1 MKFQLWRA
9 AVQTTCVF
17 ALLVSLGGTL
27 RGQDSEA
34 PQGDKQMS
42 EIGYF
47 LGISIGQQMAN
58 QGFEPG
64 DFDLD
69 AVKRGLT
76 HSLAGKDPEMSDQQ
90 IQQTAQAI
98 ESLLRTRQEKQA
110 QEMQSA
116 AAANLEKSE
125 LFLQENSKKEGVKQ
139 LAEGLQYKVLK
150 EGDGDSPTAANTVR
164 VHYTGTLINGK
175 VFDSSVKRGEPAEF
189 QVGGVIKGWQTALKE
204 MKVGG
209 KWKLFIH
216 PQLAYGARG
225 TPAPPGGEPAIGPN
239 EALIFEVELLDIVD

>member
-1 MKFQLWRA
+1 MQLWHVA
-9 AVQTTCVF
+9 KVVCVV
-17 ALLVSLGGTL
+17 ALLAGVSRPAL
-27 RGQDSEA
+27 GQDSEA
-34 PQGDKQMS
+34 PQGDQQMK

-47 LGISIGQQMAN
+47 LGVSIGQQMSN
-58 QGFEPG
+58 QGFQPG

-69 AVKRGLT
+69 SVKAGLKD
-76 HSLAGKDPEMSDQQ
+76 SLAGKDPEMSDEA
-90 IQQTAQAI
+90 IQKTAQAI
-98 ESLLRTRQEKQA
+98 EGILRARQEKKA
-110 QEMQSA
+110 QDMQSA

-125 LFLQENSKKEGVKQ
+125 LFLAENLKKEGVKQ
-139 LAEGLQYKVLK
+139 IVEGLQYQSLSS
-150 EGDGDSPTAANTVR
+150 GDGESPTAANTVR

-175 VFDSSVKRGEPAEF
+175 VFDSSVERGQPAEF

-204 MKVGG
+204 MKVGD

-216 PQLAYGARG
+216 PNLAYGTRG